1 MTDRTES
8 REFEGK
14 VAVVTGASLDPSI
27 GRSIA
32 TMLSDGGARL
42 VINARGE
49 APLKEAEEA
58 LRDRGVEV
66 RSVAGSMDDGDV
78 AKRLVDSAVEEFGRI
93 DLVVNTVGG
102 SLGQTSPMTIT
113 REALMGTIA
122 LNTWSSLGLVQEAV
136 RAGLA
141 DGGGSVVSIS
151 SGTVNKTTPVMI
163 AYAAAKSALNAITRT
178 MARDLG
184 PLGIHVNGV
193 APGLTRTSAT
203 RNMWEADGG
212 KAAGSNVVLARFTV
226 ADDIANAAIFLLSER
241 ARQITGV
248 VIDVDGGNHLL
259 GGGWSPIQQT
269 TSAGAGG

>member
-1 MTDRTES
+1 MTDRTAS
-8 REFEGK
+8 RGFEGK

-32 TMLSDGGARL
+32 TMLGQEGARL
-42 VINARGE
+42 VINARSG

-58 LRDRGVEV
+58 LRGMGMDV
-66 RSVAGSMDDGDV
+66 RSVAGSMDDGDT
-78 AKRLVDSAVEEFGRI
+78 ARRLVDCAVGEFGRI

-102 SLGQTSPMTIT
+102 SLGQTPPMSIT
-113 REALMGTIA
+113 REALMDTIA

-141 DGGGSVVSIS
+141 EGGGAVVSIS

-184 PLGIHVNGV
+184 PLGIRVNGV
-193 APGLTRTSAT
+193 APGLTKTSAT
-203 RNMWEADGG
+203 RPMWEADGG
-212 KAAGSNVVLARFTV
+212 KAVGSNVVLARFTE
-226 ADDIANAAIFLLSER
+226 ADDIANAAVFLLSEQ

-269 TSAGAGG
+269 TSAGATS